1 MVRSCIEGFPEGIL
15 TVKRRPQHLAMSHKT
30 YRVLDDRDVHRY
42 SRYVHSLDSLD
53 PLGVADKPVGVNV
66 LEGAGFGELVHLLF
80 VEFPA
85 ARAEVVLELL
95 YRAGADDGRGDALLP
110 EEPVEGDLGVG
121 LAGRLAYLAD
131 DVEDGPVALGGA
143 AVPVLLHRLHGLG
156 DARASRRFFA
166 AAVLAGEE
174 GATQRAPRDHA
185 EPLLPADRQDAAAS
199 AGLQ

>member
-121 LAGRLAYLAD
+121 SAGLLRDAAAH
-131 DVEDGPVALGGA
+131 VEHAPVALGGA

-156 DARASRRFFA
+156 DARAPRRLLA
-166 AAVLAGEE
+166 AAARGGAG
-174 GATQRAPRDHA
+174 GARQGRAGA
-185 EPLLPADRQDAAAS
+185 
-199 AGLQ
+199 